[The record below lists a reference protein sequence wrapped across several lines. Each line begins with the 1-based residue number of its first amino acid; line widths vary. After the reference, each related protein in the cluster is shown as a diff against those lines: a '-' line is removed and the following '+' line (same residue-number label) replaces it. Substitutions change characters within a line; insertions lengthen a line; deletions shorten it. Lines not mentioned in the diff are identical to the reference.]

1 MNYETGFELSEKP
14 WFVDIDFQI
23 DGVQLIYKF
32 ENGYGASVVK
42 HSYSYGWDR
51 GLWELAVIQFYGN
64 EERWDLTHNTPIT
77 DDVIRDLTKLEIDE
91 ILNDIKNLDTEEE
104 Q

>member
-1 MNYETGFELSEKP
+1 MNYETEFELSEKP
-14 WFVDIDFQI
+14 WFVNIDFLG
-23 DGVQLIYKF
+23 GVQLIYKF
-32 ENGYGASVVK
+32 ENGYGASVVR
-42 HSYSYGWDR
+42 HNYSYGRDR

-64 EERWDLTHNTPIT
+64 EERWELTHNTPIT